1 MYNFNQFTT
10 KHLVGAAA
18 SIKAIGIP
26 EELAAFY
33 AAVVAELKARSASYY

>member
-26 EELAAFY
+26 AFY